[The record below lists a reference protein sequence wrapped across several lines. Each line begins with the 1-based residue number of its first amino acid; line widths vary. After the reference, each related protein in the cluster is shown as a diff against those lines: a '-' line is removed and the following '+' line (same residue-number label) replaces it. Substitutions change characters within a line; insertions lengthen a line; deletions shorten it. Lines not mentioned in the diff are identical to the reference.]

1 MRHEKAGGERG
12 QKLWRGAQ
20 SREPGEKWLHAALP
34 TPTSG
39 PRGASHH
46 PQPTGRGL
54 MPTPHF
60 PSSAAWDPL
69 HPVERERARVAVNQ
83 ERDRPLSCS
92 SPPRPASLH
101 HRHLGP
107 NPRAP
112 GPAVSLTAPHTR
124 NPAQTSSSAALFSA
138 GPSSSSSSSS
148 SSEEPEMGHWRKGWK
163 LQQRPPVA
171 ALSPAFSSSNPP

>member
-1 MRHEKAGGERG
+1 MRRLGGREGRSSGAGLRAGSQVKSGCTR
-12 QKLWRGAQ
+12 R
-20 SREPGEKWLHAALP
+20 SPP
-34 TPTSG
+34 PTSG

-148 SSEEPEMGHWRKGWK
+148 SSEEPEMGHWGKGWK